1 MSPALIQF
9 FGFAAAFCTTAA
21 YVPQVVRVW
30 RTRRTTDVSLA
41 MFLVMTVGLV
51 CWLIYGVAIRDLPII
66 VCNGSALVMTS
77 IILVFKLRHG

>member
-9 FGFAAAFCTTAA
+9 FGFAAAFCTTMA
-21 YVPQVVRVW
+21 YLPQVIRVW
-30 RTRRTTDVSLA
+30 RTRRTQDVSLG
-41 MFLVMTVGLV
+41 MFLVMTVGLL
-51 CWLIYGVAIRDLPII
+51 CWLTYGIAIRDWPII